1 MRMIFKSESWNQ
13 RARECDFFFAG
24 KTYVVAADLS
34 TSNSVGSDTSHF
46 DLGICVEGVDGRNGR
61 ESMDCWRVEDR

>member
-1 MRMIFKSESWNQ
+1 MASCEVDLQVRELEGELES
-13 RARECDFFFAG
+13 ATFSFAG

-46 DLGICVEGVDGRNGR
+46 DLDICVGGVDGRNGR
-61 ESMDCWRVEDR
+61 ESMDC